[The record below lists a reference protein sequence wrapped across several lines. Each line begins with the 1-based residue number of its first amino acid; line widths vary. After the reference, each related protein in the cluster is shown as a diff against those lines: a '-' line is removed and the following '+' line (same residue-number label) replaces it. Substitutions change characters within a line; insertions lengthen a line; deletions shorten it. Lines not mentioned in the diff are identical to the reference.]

1 MNAFLLLF
9 LCFALGILVAR
20 FVKTPPGLVPGLNW
34 WVINVALPSLVL
46 DLIPKL
52 HFNWQLWFLI
62 VPMWCVFLGAWVVC
76 AVFGHWFKWSRERLG
91 ALTLVA
97 GLSNSAFTGYPMIE
111 ALRGKEGLALAV
123 ITDQLGCFLALAAG
137 GITVA
142 AWYSGGKPQPAA
154 IAKRIATFPPFL
166 ALIVGTVAG
175 VLGGGWP
182 APLTGVFERLG
193 ATLSPLALFSI
204 GMQFTLQLSREQFG
218 AVGFALAWKLLAA
231 PALVFATGI
240 LFHVHGTVLA
250 VAVLQ
255 AGMSPMISAAIL
267 ADQYGL
273 EPRVANATLGVGIL
287 VSLLTIPL
295 LNQLA

>member
-9 LCFALGILVAR
+9 LCFSLGIVVAR
-20 FVKTPPGLVPGLNW
+20 FVKTPPGIVPGLNW
-34 WVINVALPSLVL
+34 WVMNVALPSLVL
-46 DLIPKL
+46 DLIPRL

-62 VPMWCVFLGAWVVC
+62 IPMWCVFLGAWLIC
-76 AVFGHWFKWSRERLG
+76 AICGHWLNWSRERIG

-97 GLSNSAFTGYPMIE
+97 GLGNTAFTGYPLIE
-111 ALRGKEGLALAV
+111 ALRGQEGLALAV
-123 ITDQLGCFLALAAG
+123 VTDQLGCFLALAAG

-154 IAKRIATFPPFL
+154 IAKRIAMFPPFI
-166 ALIVGTVAG
+166 ALIVGSVAG
-175 VLGGGWP
+175 ALAGAWP
-182 APLTGVFERLG
+182 APLTSVFERLG
-193 ATLSPLALFSI
+193 ATLAPLALFSI
-204 GMQFTLQLSREQFG
+204 GMQFTLQLSREQLG
-218 AVGFALAWKLLAA
+218 AVGFALAWKLAVA
-231 PALVFATGI
+231 PLLVFAAGVAFGI
-240 LFHVHGTVLA
+240 HGTVLA

-255 AGMSPMISAAIL
+255 AGMAPMISAAIL

>member
-9 LCFALGILVAR
+9 FCFALGILVAR

-46 DLIPKL
+46 DLIPRL

-76 AVFGHWFKWSRERLG
+76 AVFGHWFKWSRERIG

-123 ITDQLGCFLALAAG
+123 IADQLGCFLALAAG

-231 PALVFATGI
+231 PALVFLAGI

>member
-20 FVKTPPGLVPGLNW
+20 FVKTPPGMVPGLNW
-34 WVINVALPSLVL
+34 WVLNVALPALVL
-46 DLIPKL
+46 DLVPRL

-62 VPMWCVFLGAWVVC
+62 IPMWCVFLGAWVVC
-76 AVFGHWFKWSRERLG
+76 AIFGHWLKWSRERIG

-97 GLSNSAFTGYPMIE
+97 GLSNSAFTGYPLIE

-123 ITDQLGCFLALAAG
+123 ITDQLGCFPALAAG
-137 GITVA
+137 GIAVA

-154 IAKRIATFPPFL
+154 IAKRIVTFPPFL
-166 ALIVGTVAG
+166 ALIVGSVVGA
-175 VLGGGWP
+175 LGGWP
-182 APLTGVFERLG
+182 APLIGAFERLG

-204 GMQFTLQLSREQFG
+204 GMQLTLQLSREQFG
-218 AVGFALAWKLLAA
+218 AVGFALAWKLAVA
-231 PALVFATGI
+231 PLLVFATGI
-240 LFHVHGTVLA
+240 AFGIHGTVLA
-250 VAVLQ
+250 VVVLQ

-273 EPRVANATLGVGIL
+273 EPRVVNATLGVGIL
-287 VSLLTIPL
+287 ISLLTIPL

>member
-9 LCFALGILVAR
+9 LCFALGILVKR
-20 FVKTPPGLVPGLNW
+20 FVTTPPGLVPGLNW

-46 DLIPKL
+46 DLVPKL

-62 VPMWCVFLGAWVVC
+62 VPMWCVFLGAWLVC
-76 AVFGHWFKWSRERLG
+76 AVFGHGFKWSRERIG
-91 ALTLVA
+91 ALILVA

-123 ITDQLGCFLALAAG
+123 IADQLGCFLALAAG

-142 AWYSGGKPQPAA
+142 AWYSGGKPHPAA
-154 IAKRIATFPPFL
+154 IAKRIVTFPPFL
-166 ALIVGTVAG
+166 ALIVATLAG
-175 VLGGGWP
+175 VLAGGWP
-182 APLTGVFERLG
+182 APLTSALERLG

-218 AVGFALAWKLLAA
+218 AVGFALAWKLVAA
-231 PALVFATGI
+231 PLLVFAAGA
-240 LFHVHGTVLA
+240 LFHVQGTVLA

-287 VSLLTIPL
+287 ISLLTIPL